1 MFDTFFYLAGP
12 YEMFV
17 ENESESDGGGA
28 NVASTRCTV
37 SYYFEKE
44 VCSASQSL
52 PSRMKRL
59 AQELATCSTSLP
71 LNESSSIFVRFDT
84 DRIDVMKVLITG
96 THFNY
101 FFYVND

>member
-37 SYYFEKE
+37 SYYFEK
-44 VCSASQSL
+44 
-52 PSRMKRL
+52 
-59 AQELATCSTSLP
+59 
-71 LNESSSIFVRFDT
+71 
-84 DRIDVMKVLITG
+84 
-96 THFNY
+96 
-101 FFYVND
+101 